1 MPRQYLRISDFSG
14 GLNTRFDA
22 RDIEDNELTDASS
35 VQVYKSG
42 QIYSSRASETVTSRA
57 SGSITSGK
65 GLFLFKS
72 DNDLSNAS
80 KSIELLAL
88 SDVATGRV
96 DIIEDP
102 FNTISARDITGNA
115 GTNYAF
121 DLGTNH
127 AGGEQV
133 YYYVDG
139 ALRVCD
145 AETGQTGNTAYW
157 YGHVDRATGG
167 ATSFQVGGGAYN
179 DDPTITHTSSDDIY
193 VGALV
198 SGSGIPAGAYV
209 ASITDST
216 HFELSAST
224 TGGSKTGQTLTFG
237 GAVNTWVTATNN
249 LAAPSAT
256 NLTTTG
262 SAQYA
267 ALGLGFDVDVTVET
281 TDDDGLWEAT
291 TYEFAQSFIYEG
303 NQESLLTLYS
313 ESVTLSTN
321 NYFTNVL
328 VGVITPF
335 SPRIK
340 GGRIYIR
347 KKDSTDLWTLF
358 LDIDL
363 ERGVRKDMGDTFT
376 AWHNPSSDN
385 WKNNGG
391 IEIKGPS
398 IDTYE
403 SNNGYSPDIG
413 HLSFGEAAGLF
424 YKDVTICNQ
433 RAFVAHVNYYTPIGG
448 AETKLMPDR
457 ILYTPIG
464 KYDTFPPNQF
474 IDIGINDGEDF
485 TALESFGTKLLA
497 FKQSTLYIIDV
508 TSSNDLEWFLE
519 STHKGLGVDKPTAIV
534 RTEIG
539 ICWANTNG
547 VYMWSPNQGITN
559 LSVKLDKD
567 FAPLSGIVDPVVG
580 FFPPKSQLLIVQD
593 CTKASDMLVY
603 DFITKS
609 FTKLTSYTAEKV
621 TNMQNNVDACIW
633 LEGATDNE
641 TVKKYLPTQGTTNI
655 AFSFTT
661 KDFDF
666 GNPAVTKKIQKIIV
680 SYSTGIGLDS
690 VSSDTG
696 VITGLTGANPGVV
709 TSADHGLSNGQVVR
723 IDDVGGMTQVNDTLF
738 TTANVATNTFQLSG
752 VDTSGYTSY
761 SSGGTWSKAT
771 AGVAVT
777 TTYFKDG
784 DTDATGTLSSTWPT
798 AAQNGII
805 NIDASDIGTV
815 STLRLKFSATGCYKI
830 NDITVIYRTRMRP
843 PTTAVST

>member
-1 MPRQYLRISDFSG
+1 MPRQYLQISNFSG

-22 RDIEDNELTDASS
+22 RDIKDDELTDASN

-42 QIYSSRASETVTSRA
+42 QIYSSRVSEIVTARGA
-57 SGSITSGK
+57 GTLNSGR

-72 DNDLSNAS
+72 DKDIDSSVTLP
-80 KSIELLAL
+80 IELLAAC
-88 SDVATGRV
+88 DVASSTV
-96 DIIEDP
+96 DILEDP
-102 FNTISARDITGNA
+102 FDTGEIRDVVNHLA
-115 GTNYAF
+115 AF
-121 DLGTNH
+121 DLGSNH
-127 AGGEQV
+127 AGDEFV

-139 ALRVCD
+139 ALRVTD
-145 AETGQTGNTAYW
+145 SENGQTGNTTQW
-157 YGHVDRATGG
+157 FGHIDRSGPSNTVPGGNVDEWEPVSNNISAPTG
-167 ATSFQVGGGAYN
+167 AN
-179 DDPTITHTSSDDIY
+179 
-193 VGALV
+193 V
-198 SGSGIPAGAYV
+198 S
-209 ASITDST
+209 
-216 HFELSAST
+216 
-224 TGGSKTGQTLTFG
+224 
-237 GAVNTWVTATNN
+237 
-249 LAAPSAT
+249 AA
-256 NLTTTG
+256 G

-267 ALGLGFDVDVTVET
+267 AEDAGFDVDVTVEA

-291 TYEFAQSFIYEG
+291 TYEFAQSFVYEG
-303 NQESLLTLYS
+303 NQESLLRVYS
-313 ESVTLSTN
+313 ESAILPTN

-328 VGVITPF
+328 AGLVRTT
-335 SPRIK
+335 SPGNKRIK
-340 GGRIYIR
+340 GGRAYIR
-347 KKDSTDLWTLF
+347 KKDSNDLWTLF
-358 LDIDL
+358 LDMDF
-363 ERGVRKDMGDTFT
+363 ERGVRKDMGDAFVSWTNGGSGT
-376 AWHNPSSDN
+376 NWVSSS
-385 WKNNGG
+385 G

-403 SNNGYSPDIG
+403 SINGYSPDVG

-424 YKDVTICNQ
+424 YKDVTVCNQ

-464 KYDTFPPNQF
+464 KYDTFPPNHF

-485 TALESFGTKLLA
+485 TSIESFGTKLLA

-508 TSSNDLEWFLE
+508 TSPNDSEWFLE
-519 STHKGLGVDKPTAIV
+519 STHKGLGVDKPTAVV

-547 VYMWSPNQGITN
+547 VYVWSPNQGITN

-567 FAPLSGIVDPVVG
+567 FAPLSGIVNPVVG

-593 CTKASDMLVY
+593 CTQASDMLVY

-633 LEGATDNE
+633 LEGASDNE

-696 VITGLTGANPGVV
+696 VITGLTSANPGVV
-709 TSADHGLSNGQVVR
+709 TSASHGLSNGQVVR

-784 DTDATGTLSSTWPT
+784 DTDATGTLSSTWAT

-805 NIDASDIGTV
+805 NIDASDIGAV

-843 PTTAVST
+843 PSTAVST